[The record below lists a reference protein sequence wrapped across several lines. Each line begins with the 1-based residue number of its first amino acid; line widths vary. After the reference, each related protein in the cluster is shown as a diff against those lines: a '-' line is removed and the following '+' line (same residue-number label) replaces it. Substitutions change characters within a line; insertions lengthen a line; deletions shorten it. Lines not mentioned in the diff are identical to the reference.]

1 MRILLLIL
9 ALVGAFPAT
18 PATPEPKKKTASS
31 ATTASDSQIEK
42 DIRARLARSKLSA
55 NNIQVA
61 VKNGVATLDGQVKVV
76 QHKGIATRMARSA
89 GAKQVVNRIKID
101 DAARQKAANQ
111 LSHSRAAKVK
121 RTP

>member
-9 ALVGAFPAT
+9 AFAAAFAAPPAT
-18 PATPEPKKKTASS
+18 QEAKKKTTTSAASTS
-31 ATTASDSQIEK
+31 DTTLEK
-42 DIRARLARSKLSA
+42 DIRARLARSKLA
-55 NNIQVA
+55 PNNIQVA

-76 QHKGIATRMARSA
+76 QHKGIATRMAKTA

-101 DAARQKAANQ
+101 EAARQKAANQ
-111 LSHSRAAKVK
+111 LSHSRAARVK